1 VSSNNGAGKTGT
13 SGNVGKN
20 GTFSI
25 LGFWVEDLEW
35 RGFGFGDGDGGL
47 RVGGLG
53 KYNTSLPCL
62 PPFQLCYY
70 YLCHYYRFIIT

>member
-25 LGFWVEDLEW
+25 LEFWVDDW
-35 RGFGFGDGDGGL
+35 NGG
-47 RVGGLG
+47 GSGLG
-53 KYNTSLPCL
+53 MGV
-62 PPFQLCYY
+62 
-70 YLCHYYRFIIT
+70 